1 LEGKSILRNKPPHGV
16 PPKLALLFGILAVS
30 TAAIFIR
37 FAQENAPSL
46 AIAVYRLAIATLLLT
61 PFAIARNQGELR
73 TFSRAD
79 VGLLCLSGIFLAVHF
94 ATWITSLEYTT
105 VASSVVLV
113 TTTPL
118 WVALFSPLFLKERL
132 SRWVV
137 AGMLVA
143 FVGGIVIG
151 ISDACGGP
159 SGRFACPPVQQF
171 FQGKAFLGDFLA
183 LAGAWAAAGY
193 ILIGRRMRA
202 GVSLLS
208 YTFVVYGVSALV
220 LVFLAMF
227 TRTNLV
233 GYPGGTMVLF
243 FALAIVPQLLG
254 HSTFNWALKH
264 LSAALVS
271 ISLLG
276 EPVGSTVLAYFILNE
291 IPSPIKLLGAAL
303 ILTGIYLAV
312 RAAPK

>member
-1 LEGKSILRNKPPHGV
+1 MSILHNKPSHTV

-46 AIAVYRLAIATLLLT
+46 AIAAYRLVIASLILT
-61 PFAIARNQGELR
+61 PLAVFRRR
-73 TFSRAD
+73 TEIGGLSKGQ
-79 VGLLCLSGIFLAVHF
+79 VGLLILSGIFLAVHF

-118 WVALFSPLFLKERL
+118 WVALFSPVILRERL
-132 SRWVV
+132 SRWVIG
-137 AGMLVA
+137 GMLVA
-143 FVGGIVIG
+143 LTGGMVIG
-151 ISDACGGP
+151 ISDACQTS
-159 SGRFACPPVQQF
+159 SGSIACPPIEQF
-171 FQGKAFLGDFLA
+171 LAGRAFMGDFLA

-193 ILIGRRMRA
+193 ILIGRKLRA
-202 GVSLLS
+202 GLSLLS
-208 YTFVVYGVSALV
+208 YTFIVYGVSALG
-220 LVFLAMF
+220 LLGLAIL
-227 TRTNLV
+227 TRTPLG
-233 GYPGGTMVLF
+233 GYSRETFLLF
-243 FALAIVPQLLG
+243 IALAVFPQLLG

-276 EPVGSTVLAYFILNE
+276 EPVGSTILAYFILNE
-291 IPSPIKLLGAAL
+291 IPSPIKLVGAVL
-303 ILTGIYLAV
+303 ILVGIFLAA
-312 RAAPK
+312 RSTTR

>member
-1 LEGKSILRNKPPHGV
+1 MSILHNKPPPTV

-46 AIAVYRLAIATLLLT
+46 AIAAYRLVIASLILT
-61 PFAIARNQGELR
+61 PLAVFQRR
-73 TFSRAD
+73 TEIGGLSKGQ
-79 VGLLCLSGIFLAVHF
+79 VGLLILSGIFLAVHF

-118 WVALFSPLFLKERL
+118 WVALFSPVILRERL
-132 SRWVV
+132 SRWVIG
-137 AGMLVA
+137 GMLVA
-143 FVGGIVIG
+143 LAGGMVIG
-151 ISDACGGP
+151 ISDACQTS
-159 SGRFACPPVQQF
+159 SGSIACPPIEQF
-171 FQGKAFLGDFLA
+171 LAGRAFMGDFLA

-193 ILIGRRMRA
+193 ILIGRKLRA
-202 GVSLLS
+202 GLSLLS
-208 YTFVVYGVSALV
+208 YTFIVYGVSALG
-220 LVFLAMF
+220 LLGLAIL
-227 TRTNLV
+227 TRTPLG
-233 GYPGGTMVLF
+233 GYSRETFLLF
-243 FALAIVPQLLG
+243 IALAVFPQLLG

-276 EPVGSTVLAYFILNE
+276 EPVGSTILSYFILNE
-291 IPSPIKLLGAAL
+291 IPSPIKLVGAVL
-303 ILTGIYLAV
+303 ILVGIFLAA
-312 RAAPK
+312 RSTTR